1 MILNPCK
8 NVTIKL
14 VKKLNDD
21 SFRCVNEVVIGAPY
35 NVDKDLMDH
44 FKVGKKLSPNASENF
59 QNGDKSPYLVTLEM
73 FWIVSKSEPGK
84 NACESVKYEHLFY
97 PF

>member
-1 MILNPCK
+1 MNLNPFK

-14 VKKLNDD
+14 VKKLSDD

-44 FKVGKKLSPNASENF
+44 FKVGSIQLSSNINTGRNLDVLCAVICNIF
-59 QNGDKSPYLVTLEM
+59 CM
-73 FWIVSKSEPGK
+73 
-84 NACESVKYEHLFY
+84 ESRISA
-97 PF
+97 